1 MECCRHAVPGL
12 RAQAT
17 DVPTKCPELEPRPG
31 TVPLWLAGYL
41 DAAADR
47 IDVRLVEVI
56 HFGQREDTGFRL
68 R

>member
-1 MECCRHAVPGL
+1 MPPARSRACAPRLWTFGPGAPNL
-12 RAQAT
+12 S
-17 DVPTKCPELEPRPG
+17 PRPG
-31 TVPLWLAGYL
+31 AVPLWLAGYL

-47 IDVRLVEVI
+47 IDVRLAEVI